1 MVSARCKLY
10 IDIYLHLALSYISK
24 ITNQK
29 AFYIIII
36 MAIKPYLC
44 NMIQEDFKFYKPCKE
59 LQPYIRYY
67 WVFKSNQPLNTL
79 TFPIG
84 CPQIIFHKQ
93 TPLYIP
99 ELKTSQSEF
108 SISGQVNY
116 PSHLYAD
123 GNVEMIVVVFQPY
136 VLKAFLNMPISLLHN
151 QEISGYDIENAKLK
165 QLAAQIFNYED
176 TNSCITIIEQWLLSR
191 ITDALTS
198 KTTCNLKRIAS
209 AIQQLFTMPTISV
222 TELASTVCLS
232 KKQFERLFNEL
243 VGANPKEYARIVR
256 FQKSLKLLQYYT
268 EDANLAQIAYQ
279 CGYADQ
285 SHFIREF
292 KQFSGYT
299 PLSLLNVCKPY
310 YDLFNNPI

>member
-1 MVSARCKLY
+1 
-10 IDIYLHLALSYISK
+10 
-24 ITNQK
+24 
-29 AFYIIII
+29 
-36 MAIKPYLC
+36 
-44 NMIQEDFKFYKPCKE
+44 MIQENFKFYKPCKE
-59 LQPYIRYY
+59 LQPYVRYY

-84 CPQIIFHKQ
+84 CPQLIFHKQ

-99 ELKTSQSEF
+99 ELGTAQPEF
-108 SISGQVNY
+108 TISGQVNY

-136 VLKAFLNMPISLLHN
+136 ALKAFLNLPVSLLHN
-151 QEISGYDIENAKLK
+151 LEISGYDLENKHLR
-165 QLAAQIFNYED
+165 QLAAQIFDCED
-176 TNSCITIIEQWLLSR
+176 TSSCISIIEQWLLLQIANVQTPKTAYNIKR
-191 ITDALTS
+191 ITAAMKRLFVMPETPIIELTS
-198 KTTCNLKRIAS
+198 AT
-209 AIQQLFTMPTISV
+209 
-222 TELASTVCLS
+222 CLS

-256 FQKSLKLLQYYT
+256 FQKSLKLLQHGS
-268 EDANLAQIAYQ
+268 EDTSLAQLACQ

-292 KQFSGYT
+292 RRFSGYT

-310 YDLFNNPI
+310 SDLFNNPT

>member
-1 MVSARCKLY
+1 
-10 IDIYLHLALSYISK
+10 
-24 ITNQK
+24 
-29 AFYIIII
+29 
-36 MAIKPYLC
+36 
-44 NMIQEDFKFYKPCKE
+44 MIQEDFRFYKPCKE
-59 LQPYIRYY
+59 LQPYVRYY
-67 WVFKSNQPLNTL
+67 WVFKSNQPLNIL

-99 ELKTSQSEF
+99 ELKTVQSEF
-108 SISGQVNY
+108 TISGQVNY

-136 VLKAFLNMPISLLHN
+136 VLKAFLNLPISLLHN
-151 QEISGYDIENAKLK
+151 QEISGYDLENKHLK
-165 QLAAQIFNYED
+165 QLAAQIFDCED
-176 TNSCITIIEQWLLSR
+176 TNLCISLIEQWLLSQ
-191 ITDALTS
+191 IADVLAS
-198 KTTCNLKRIAS
+198 KAIKR
-209 AIQQLFTMPTISV
+209 LFAMPAISV
-222 TELASTVCLS
+222 TELASVACLS

-243 VGANPKEYARIVR
+243 VGANPKEYARVVR
-256 FQKSLKLLQYYT
+256 FQKSLKLLQHCS
-268 EDANLAQIAYQ
+268 EDTNQAQLAYQ

-310 YDLFNNPI
+310 SDLFNDPA

>member
-1 MVSARCKLY
+1 MEKLCAA
-10 IDIYLHLALSYISK
+10 IGFTK
-24 ITNQK
+24 G
-29 AFYIIII
+29 
-36 MAIKPYLC
+36 IKPYLC
-44 NMIQEDFKFYKPCKE
+44 GMIQENFKFHKPCKE
-59 LQPYIRYY
+59 LQPYVRYY

-99 ELKTSQSEF
+99 ELGTAQSEF
-108 SISGQVNY
+108 TISGQVNY

-123 GNVEMIVVVFQPY
+123 ENVEMIVVVFQPY
-136 VLKAFLNMPISLLHN
+136 VLKAFLNLPISLLHN
-151 QEISGYDIENAKLK
+151 QEVSGYDLENKNLK
-165 QLAAQIFNYED
+165 QLAAQIFDCEN
-176 TNSCITIIEQWLLSR
+176 TNLCINLIEQWLLSQ
-191 ITDALTS
+191 IADVLTS
-198 KTTCNLKRIAS
+198 KTAYNIKRITA
-209 AIQQLFTMPTISV
+209 AIKRLFIMPATSV
-222 TELASTVCLS
+222 TELASIACLG

-243 VGANPKEYARIVR
+243 VGANPKEYARVVR
-256 FQKSLKLLQYYT
+256 FQKSLKLLQHYT
-268 EDANLAQIAYQ
+268 EDANKAQLAYQ

-310 YDLFNNPI
+310 SDLFSDPA

>member
-1 MVSARCKLY
+1 
-10 IDIYLHLALSYISK
+10 
-24 ITNQK
+24 
-29 AFYIIII
+29 
-36 MAIKPYLC
+36 
-44 NMIQEDFKFYKPCKE
+44 MIQEDFRFYKPCKE
-59 LQPYIRYY
+59 LQPYVRYY

-99 ELKTSQSEF
+99 ELGISQSEF
-108 SISGQVNY
+108 TVSGQVNY
-116 PSHLYAD
+116 HSHLYAN

-136 VLKAFLNMPISLLHN
+136 TLKAFLNLPISLLHN
-151 QEISGYDIENAKLK
+151 QEVSGYDLENKHLK
-165 QLAAQIFNYED
+165 RLATQTFDCEN
-176 TNSCITIIEQWLLSR
+176 TNLCISAIEQWLLSQIAGALTLKTEYNIKR
-191 ITDALTS
+191 ITA
-198 KTTCNLKRIAS
+198 
-209 AIQQLFTMPTISV
+209 AIKQLFAIPATSV
-222 TELASTVCLS
+222 AELASITCLS

-256 FQKSLKLLQYYT
+256 FQKSLNLLQHCS
-268 EDANLAQIAYQ
+268 EDTNLAQLAYQ

-310 YDLFNNPI
+310 SDLFSNPT

>member
-1 MVSARCKLY
+1 
-10 IDIYLHLALSYISK
+10 
-24 ITNQK
+24 
-29 AFYIIII
+29 
-36 MAIKPYLC
+36 MAQDKF
-44 NMIQEDFKFYKPCKE
+44 QFYKPCKL
-59 LQPYIRYY
+59 LQPYVRYY

-99 ELKTSQSEF
+99 ELKTAQSEF
-108 SISGQVNY
+108 TVSGQVNY

-136 VLKAFLNMPISLLHN
+136 TLKAFLNLPISLLHN
-151 QEISGYDIENAKLK
+151 QEVSGYDLENKNLK
-165 QLAAQIFNYED
+165 QLATQIFDCEN
-176 TNSCITIIEQWLLSR
+176 TNLCISLIEQWLLSQIADVLVSKTAYNIKR
-191 ITDALTS
+191 ITAAI
-198 KTTCNLKRIAS
+198 KR
-209 AIQQLFTMPTISV
+209 LFVMPAISV
-222 TELASTVCLS
+222 TELASITCLS

-243 VGANPKEYARIVR
+243 VGANPKEYARVVR
-256 FQKSLKLLQYYT
+256 FQKSLKLLQHCS
-268 EDANLAQIAYQ
+268 EDANQAQLAYQ

-299 PLSLLNVCKPY
+299 IQRLCAFVFVECMQTLFRFIQRPCIMSLLFY
-310 YDLFNNPI
+310 S

>member
-1 MVSARCKLY
+1 
-10 IDIYLHLALSYISK
+10 
-24 ITNQK
+24 
-29 AFYIIII
+29 
-36 MAIKPYLC
+36 
-44 NMIQEDFKFYKPCKE
+44 MIQEDFQFYKPCKE
-59 LQPYIRYY
+59 LQPYVRYY
-67 WVFKSNQPLNTL
+67 WGFKSNQLLNTL

-99 ELKTSQSEF
+99 ELGTAQPEF
-108 SISGQVNY
+108 TISGQVNY

-136 VLKAFLNMPISLLHN
+136 ALKAFLNLPVSLLHN
-151 QEISGYDIENAKLK
+151 LEISGYDLENKHLR
-165 QLAAQIFNYED
+165 QLAAQIFDCED
-176 TNSCITIIEQWLLSR
+176 TSSCISIIEQWLLLQIANVQTPKTAYNIKR
-191 ITDALTS
+191 ITAAM
-198 KTTCNLKRIAS
+198 KR
-209 AIQQLFTMPTISV
+209 LFVMPSTSV
-222 TELASTVCLS
+222 TELASTACLG

-256 FQKSLKLLQYYT
+256 FQKSLKLLQHGS
-268 EDANLAQIAYQ
+268 EDTSLAQLACQ

-292 KQFSGYT
+292 RRFSGYT

-310 YDLFNNPI
+310 SDLFNNPT

>member
-1 MVSARCKLY
+1 
-10 IDIYLHLALSYISK
+10 
-24 ITNQK
+24 
-29 AFYIIII
+29 
-36 MAIKPYLC
+36 
-44 NMIQEDFKFYKPCKE
+44 MIQENFKFYKPCKE

-99 ELKTSQSEF
+99 ELKTAQSEF
-108 SISGQVNY
+108 TISGQVNY

-136 VLKAFLNMPISLLHN
+136 VLKAFLNLPISLLHN
-151 QEISGYDIENAKLK
+151 QEVSGYDLENKNLK
-165 QLAAQIFNYED
+165 QLATQIFDCEN
-176 TNSCITIIEQWLLSR
+176 TNLCISLIEQWLLSQ
-191 ITDALTS
+191 IADVLTS
-198 KTTCNLKRIAS
+198 KTAYNIKRITA
-209 AIQQLFTMPTISV
+209 AIKQLFAISATPV
-222 TELASTVCLS
+222 TELASIACLG

-256 FQKSLKLLQYYT
+256 FQKSLKLLQHYS
-268 EDANLAQIAYQ
+268 EDINQAQLAYQ

-310 YDLFNNPI
+310 SDLFNDPA

>member
-1 MVSARCKLY
+1 
-10 IDIYLHLALSYISK
+10 
-24 ITNQK
+24 
-29 AFYIIII
+29 
-36 MAIKPYLC
+36 
-44 NMIQEDFKFYKPCKE
+44 MIQEDFRFYKPCKL

-99 ELKTSQSEF
+99 ELKTVQSEF
-108 SISGQVNY
+108 TISGQVNY
-116 PSHLYAD
+116 PSHLCAD
-123 GNVEMIVVVFQPY
+123 GNVEMIVIVFQPY
-136 VLKAFLNMPISLLHN
+136 VLKAFLNLPIFLLHN
-151 QEISGYDIENAKLK
+151 QEVSGYDFENKHLR
-165 QLAAQIFNYED
+165 QLAAQIFDCEN
-176 TNSCITIIEQWLLSR
+176 TNLYICIIEQWLLSQITDVLVSKTAYNIKR
-191 ITDALTS
+191 ITA
-198 KTTCNLKRIAS
+198 
-209 AIQQLFTMPTISV
+209 AIKQLFAMPATSV
-222 TELASTVCLS
+222 TELASVVCLS

-256 FQKSLKLLQYYT
+256 FQKSLKLLQHCS
-268 EDANLAQIAYQ
+268 EDTNLAQLAYQ

-310 YDLFNNPI
+310 SDLFSNPT

>member
-1 MVSARCKLY
+1 
-10 IDIYLHLALSYISK
+10 
-24 ITNQK
+24 
-29 AFYIIII
+29 
-36 MAIKPYLC
+36 
-44 NMIQEDFKFYKPCKE
+44 MIQENFKFYKPCKE
-59 LQPYIRYY
+59 LQPYVRYY

-99 ELKTSQSEF
+99 ELKTVQSKF
-108 SISGQVNY
+108 TISGQVNY
-116 PSHLYAD
+116 PSHLCTD

-136 VLKAFLNMPISLLHN
+136 VLKAFLNLPISLLYN
-151 QEISGYDIENAKLK
+151 QEVSGYDLENKCLK
-165 QLAAQIFNYED
+165 QLAAQIFDCED
-176 TNSCITIIEQWLLSR
+176 TNLCINLIEQWLLLQDVLVSKTAYNIQR
-191 ITDALTS
+191 ITAAI
-198 KTTCNLKRIAS
+198 KR
-209 AIQQLFTMPTISV
+209 LFVMPAISV
-222 TELASTVCLS
+222 TELVSSTCLS

-256 FQKSLKLLQYYT
+256 FQKSLKLLQYYS
-268 EDANLAQIAYQ
+268 EDTNQAQLAYQ

-310 YDLFNNPI
+310 SDLFNDPA